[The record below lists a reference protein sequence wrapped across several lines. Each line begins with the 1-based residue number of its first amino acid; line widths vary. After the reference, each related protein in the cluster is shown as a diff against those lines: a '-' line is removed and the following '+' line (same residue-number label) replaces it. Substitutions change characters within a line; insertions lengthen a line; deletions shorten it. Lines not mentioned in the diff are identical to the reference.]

1 MSKYQMINV
10 SSLPGMPWQDKPDHP
25 LNGPL
30 WRYDSNPIIKR
41 NPVEGVA
48 RIFNSAVVPFEDGY
62 VGMFRADTVETNMRI
77 HFGRSKDGIHWEFDK
92 NPTHFVDENGNDFMP
107 GYAYDPRLL
116 KIEDTYYIIWC
127 TDFYGASIGL
137 ARTKDFKTFVRL
149 ENPFLPF
156 NRNAV
161 LFPRKINGNYVMLS
175 RPSDSGHTPFGDIFL
190 SESPDL
196 TYWGKHRHVMS
207 RKGGWESLKI
217 GAGAAP
223 IETSEGWL
231 LFYHGA
237 LNTCNG
243 YVYSIGGAILDID
256 NPSIVKYRCST
267 YLLTPEEWYEEKGF
281 VDNVCFPCAT
291 LQDKDTG
298 RIAVYYGAADSY
310 VGLAFGYLDEIVDYI
325 KSHNRLDYSDT
336 DIGR

>member
-1 MSKYQMINV
+1 MKYQLLTPALSNI
-10 SSLPGMPWQDKPDHP
+10 PWQGKPQKP

-30 WRYDSNPIIKR
+30 WRYTENPIIGR

-48 RIFNSAVVPFEDGY
+48 RIFNSAVVPYGDGF
-62 VGMFRADTVETNMRI
+62 VGMFRADTVATDMRI
-77 HFGRSKDGIHWEFDK
+77 HFGWSKDGVHWEFEK
-92 NPTHFVDENGNDFMP
+92 EPTAFVDEEGKPFQP
-107 GYAYDPRLL
+107 IYGYDPRLL
-116 KIEDTYYIIWC
+116 KIDDTYYIIWC
-127 TDFYGASIGL
+127 TEFFGASIGL
-137 ARTKDFKTFVRL
+137 AKTKDFKTFTRL

-161 LFPRKINGNYVMLS
+161 LFPRKINGKYMMLS

-196 TYWGKHRHVMS
+196 TYWGRHRHVMN
-207 RKGGWESLKI
+207 RGGGWESLKI

-243 YVYSIGGAILDID
+243 YVYSVGGAILDID
-256 NPSIVKYRCST
+256 NPSKVKYRCST
-267 YLLTPEEWYEEKGF
+267 YLMTPEEWYEERGF
-281 VDNVCFPCAT
+281 VQNVCFPCAALT
-291 LQDKDTG
+291 DSETG
-298 RIAVYYGAADSY
+298 RVAVYYGAADSY
-310 VGLAFGYLDEIVDYI
+310 VGLAFGYIDEIVDHI
-325 KSHNRLDYSDT
+325 KAHSRVTDT
-336 DIGR
+336 DTEIGRR

>member
-1 MSKYQMINV
+1 MKCQLLTPA
-10 SSLPGMPWQDKPDHP
+10 LPNIPWQEKPQKP

-30 WRYDSNPIIKR
+30 WRYTENPIINR

-48 RIFNSAVVPFEDGY
+48 RIFNSAVVPYGDGF
-62 VGMFRADTVETNMRI
+62 VGMFRADTVATDMRI
-77 HFGRSKDGIHWEFDK
+77 HFGWSKDGVHWEFETE
-92 NPTHFVDENGNDFMP
+92 PTAFVDEEGKPFQP
-107 GYAYDPRLL
+107 IYGYDPRLL
-116 KIEDTYYIIWC
+116 KIDDTYYIIWC
-127 TDFYGASIGL
+127 TEFFGASIGL
-137 ARTKDFKTFVRL
+137 AKTKDFKTFTRL

-161 LFPRKINGNYVMLS
+161 LFPRKINGKYMMLS

-196 TYWGKHRHVMS
+196 TYWGRHRHVMS
-207 RKGGWESLKI
+207 RGGGWESLKI

-243 YVYSIGGAILDID
+243 YVYSVGGAILDID
-256 NPSIVKYRCST
+256 NPSKVKYRCST
-267 YLLTPEEWYEEKGF
+267 YLMTPEEWYEERGF
-281 VDNVCFPCAT
+281 VQNVCFPCAALT
-291 LQDKDTG
+291 DSETG
-298 RIAVYYGAADSY
+298 RVAVYYGAADSY
-310 VGLAFGYLDEIVDYI
+310 VGLAFGYVDEIVDYI
-325 KSHNRLDYSDT
+325 KAHSRVTDT
-336 DIGR
+336 DTEIGRR